1 MLESLL
7 FVSFI
12 NLLAMLPLF
21 AAFRLAEHIQELPV
35 KTLWETIVSEPWL
48 LCLAVVSGSTFLAM
62 KLWKQS
68 SEDDFNTWPVL
79 GNAAFMLVVWV
90 IPGLFKAPD
99 WLQVALIQ
107 SWTIGASILL
117 LIASFPLPFRAI
129 QRMLGERKSGPPGGG
144 TKG

>member
-21 AAFRLAEHIQELPV
+21 AAFRLAEHLRELPT

-48 LCLAVVSGSTFLAM
+48 LCLAVTAGSAFLAM
-62 KLWKQS
+62 KLWKQT
-68 SEDDFNTWPVL
+68 SEEDATSWPVL
-79 GNAAFMLVVWV
+79 VNTTGMLLVWV
-90 IPGLFKAPD
+90 IPGLFQAPD
-99 WLQVALIQ
+99 WLQVVLIQ

-117 LIASFPLPFRAI
+117 LFASFPLPFRAI
-129 QRMLGERKSGPPGGG
+129 QRMLRERKGSPSKP
-144 TKG
+144 